1 LAAKRLGLARV
12 GLVGS
17 IGPDFEARFRTA
29 MAGYGVDVLNA
40 KPAHATGGFRLVYD
54 VKGNRTLDVLGVA
67 SHLDVEDLPPACFEA
82 KTLLIAPILQ
92 EVGLPLMKRLRAE
105 TDAPIFLDPQGLIR
119 EMDDEGRIRSVC
131 DTDTAAT
138 LTSLVDVIK
147 PNEHEARVLT
157 GVESPYTA
165 VRVLTEWGAR
175 ISIVT
180 LAERGSLV
188 GKGHN
193 FMRIPP
199 YTTTDIDPTGAGD
212 TYIGAFIT
220 KYLEGKSIF
229 ECGVFAS
236 AAASIKVEHSGP
248 DFPLTYAE
256 ASRRMHQLIG

>member
-1 LAAKRLGLARV
+1 M

-17 IGPDFEARFRTA
+17 IGPDFEASFQTSMR
-29 MAGYGVDVLNA
+29 GYGVDVVKA
-40 KPAHATGGFRLVYD
+40 KPSQSTGGFRLIYD
-54 VKGNRTLDVLGVA
+54 AKGNRTLDVLGIA
-67 SHLDVEDLPPACFEA
+67 DKIYPEDLPPACFEA

-92 EVGLPLMKRLRAE
+92 EVGLPLMKRVRAE

-119 EMDDEGRIRSVC
+119 EMDHDGRIRSVC
-131 DTDTAAT
+131 DVETATT
-138 LTSLVDVIK
+138 LTTLVDVIK
-147 PNEHEARVLT
+147 PNEHEAKVLT

-165 VRVLTEWGAR
+165 VRVLTEWGAK

-180 LAERGSLV
+180 LAEHGSLV
-188 GKGHN
+188 GKGRN

-199 YTTTDIDPTGAGD
+199 YKTAEIDPTGAGD

-248 DFPLTYAE
+248 DFPLTYEE
-256 ASRRMHQLIG
+256 ASRRMNRLLG